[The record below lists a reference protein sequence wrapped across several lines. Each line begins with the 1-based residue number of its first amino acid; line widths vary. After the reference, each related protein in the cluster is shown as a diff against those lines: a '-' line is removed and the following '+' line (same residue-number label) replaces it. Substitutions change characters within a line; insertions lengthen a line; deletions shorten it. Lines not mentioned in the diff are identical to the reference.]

1 MVSKVSTVLLL
12 LCPLSMAQVNFGG
25 SNSNS
30 KPASPRPGNN
40 GFSFGNNN
48 NSGRPASS
56 RPSTGAGN
64 NGFSFGGNSGNNN
77 DNNISGNN
85 RPSFG
90 SGGGDGVS
98 IEFGG
103 GSDLSSNVKTLA
115 SLLGSRA
122 PPTPDPL
129 TRRKNAGTRRRGSRC
144 TTPAGEAGSCQYIL
158 ASQCQPVLSVIL
170 QQGVTQQVLFYIIQ
184 AIRSPCGFEGFD
196 FTLCC
201 ADPNLPFQSTE
212 TPSPAPTPA
221 TPTTTTTSTSPAP
234 APSQCGVNGLGK
246 IVGGV
251 VARQGAWPWAVI
263 LGRQQGFGGG
273 FRVMC
278 R

>member
-1 MVSKVSTVLLL
+1 MVSRPVSRVSRVSRVSTVLLL
-12 LCPLSMAQVNFGG
+12 LCPLSLAQVNFGG
-25 SNSNS
+25 SNSNSNS

-77 DNNISGNN
+77 NND

-90 SGGGDGVS
+90 SGSGDGVS

-103 GSDLSSNVKTLA
+103 SSGGDLSSNVKTLT

-129 TRRKNAGTRRRGSRC
+129 TRCRDNIYK
-144 TTPAGEAGSCQYIL
+144 
-158 ASQCQPVLSVIL
+158 V
-170 QQGVTQQVLFYIIQ
+170 
-184 AIRSPCGFEGFD
+184 
-196 FTLCC
+196 
-201 ADPNLPFQSTE
+201 STE
-212 TPSPAPTPA
+212 
-221 TPTTTTTSTSPAP
+221 
-234 APSQCGVNGLGK
+234 
-246 IVGGV
+246 
-251 VARQGAWPWAVI
+251 
-263 LGRQQGFGGG
+263 
-273 FRVMC
+273 
-278 R
+278 

>member
-1 MVSKVSTVLLL
+1 MVSTPVSKPVSRVSSVSRVSTVLLL
-12 LCPLSMAQVNFGG
+12 LCPLSLAQVNFGG

-64 NGFSFGGNSGNNN
+64 NGFSFGGNNINNNNNISGNNN
-77 DNNISGNN
+77 NNN

-90 SGGGDGVS
+90 SGSGDGVS

-103 GSDLSSNVKTLA
+103 GGGGDLSSNVKTLT

-129 TRRKNAGTRRRGSRC
+129 TRCGDNIYTIS
-144 TTPAGEAGSCQYIL
+144 I
-158 ASQCQPVLSVIL
+158 IN
-170 QQGVTQQVLFYIIQ
+170 QGLFIQ
-184 AIRSPCGFEGFD
+184 DYNEIYSSKCK
-196 FTLCC
+196 
-201 ADPNLPFQSTE
+201 
-212 TPSPAPTPA
+212 
-221 TPTTTTTSTSPAP
+221 
-234 APSQCGVNGLGK
+234 K
-246 IVGGV
+246 IKLV
-251 VARQGAWPWAVI
+251 
-263 LGRQQGFGGG
+263 
-273 FRVMC
+273 
-278 R
+278 

>member
-1 MVSKVSTVLLL
+1 MVSKPVSKAVSRVSKVSAVSKVSTVLLL
-12 LCPLSMAQVNFGG
+12 LLCPLSLAQVNFGG

-77 DNNISGNN
+77 NN

-90 SGGGDGVS
+90 SGSGDGVS

-103 GSDLSSNVKTLA
+103 GGGGLSSNVKTLTR
-115 SLLGSRA
+115 LLGSRA

-129 TRRKNAGTRRRGSRC
+129 TRRKNAGTRRRGSQC

-158 ASQCQPVLSVIL
+158 ASQCQPVLS
-170 QQGVTQQVLFYIIQ
+170 VTQQVLFYIIQ

-212 TPSPAPTPA
+212 TPSPAPTP
-221 TPTTTTTSTSPAP
+221 
-234 APSQCGVNGLGK
+234 
-246 IVGGV
+246 
-251 VARQGAWPWAVI
+251 
-263 LGRQQGFGGG
+263 
-273 FRVMC
+273 
-278 R
+278 

>member
-1 MVSKVSTVLLL
+1 MVSTPLSKLFRVSKVSTVLLL
-12 LCPLSMAQVNFGG
+12 LCPLSLAQVNFGG

-40 GFSFGNNN
+40 GFSFGGNN
-48 NSGRPASS
+48 NSGRPANS
-56 RPSTGAGN
+56 RPSTEAGN

-77 DNNISGNN
+77 NNN

-90 SGGGDGVS
+90 SGSGDGVS

-103 GSDLSSNVKTLA
+103 GSDLSSNVKTLT

-158 ASQCQPVLSVIL
+158 ASQCQPVLNVIL
-170 QQGVTQQVLFYIIQ
+170 QQGT
-184 AIRSPCGFEGFD
+184 
-196 FTLCC
+196 
-201 ADPNLPFQSTE
+201 
-212 TPSPAPTPA
+212 TPA
-221 TPTTTTTSTSPAP
+221 GEA
-234 APSQCGVNGLGK
+234 
-246 IVGGV
+246 
-251 VARQGAWPWAVI
+251 
-263 LGRQQGFGGG
+263 
-273 FRVMC
+273 
-278 R
+278 

>member
-1 MVSKVSTVLLL
+1 MVSTPVSTVLLL
-12 LCPLSMAQVNFGG
+12 LCPLSLAQVNFGG

-77 DNNISGNN
+77 NNNNNNNN

-90 SGGGDGVS
+90 SGSGDGVS

-103 GSDLSSNVKTLA
+103 GGGDLSSNVKTLT

-129 TRRKNAGTRRRGSRC
+129 TRCGDNIYTISMI
-144 TTPAGEAGSCQYIL
+144 SIQYL
-158 ASQCQPVLSVIL
+158 H
-170 QQGVTQQVLFYIIQ
+170 
-184 AIRSPCGFEGFD
+184 
-196 FTLCC
+196 
-201 ADPNLPFQSTE
+201 
-212 TPSPAPTPA
+212 PTH
-221 TPTTTTTSTSPAP
+221 
-234 APSQCGVNGLGK
+234 
-246 IVGGV
+246 
-251 VARQGAWPWAVI
+251 
-263 LGRQQGFGGG
+263 
-273 FRVMC
+273 
-278 R
+278 